1 MNRSRLGSKPPQSH
15 SLKYSA
21 YNLRM
26 THLKMGHPVDR
37 LWINASQEQLDIE
50 NSSGIYTNWM
60 NCSLADP

>member
-26 THLKMGHPVDR
+26 THLKMGDPVDR
-37 LWINASQEQLDIE
+37 LWISWHLIE
-50 NSSGIYTNWM
+50 IQAVSIQTG
-60 NCSLADP
+60 